1 MICLLY
7 LGGFMKDMTHHLR
20 HIQKKVIQN
29 NRKQVQQES
38 KANSK
43 VNGNINNSTETM
55 SMEQNQ
61 LKSARKI
68 E

>member
-1 MICLLY
+1 
-7 LGGFMKDMTHHLR
+7 MKDMTHHLR